1 MKAWHEIGRTPKI
14 TRATHMQCSQNY
26 IFNANFVET
35 IFPKISKAPI
45 HKATSTRSS
54 SEVRTHAYS
63 VIEYSMPHQFSYVW
77 QRAKRT
83 HDRSLWFWIDICL
96 KGVFLPCSW
105 CYRRKEKGAFKLE
118 ECQYFESG
126 THLPSKTWIPW
137 MTLPMNGSICR
148 QVRTTS
154 WTYEPLYLFVLV
166 LYIKQQGCGTFI
178 MGVPTRCRELRLR
191 YWAWRDSWME
201 LNGPDVAAA
210 FTSS

>member
-1 MKAWHEIGRTPKI
+1 MIWNW
-14 TRATHMQCSQNY
+14 QNY
-26 IFNANFVET
+26 KNSACHSHAVFSKVYFQRKFRWNNFL
-35 IFPKISKAPI
+35 KNSKSSHTYS
-45 HKATSTRSS
+45 HKYPSS
-54 SEVRTHAYS
+54 SKVRTHAYS

-83 HDRSLWFWIDICL
+83 HDRSLWFWIDLYL
-96 KGVFLPCSW
+96 KGVFLSRSW
-105 CYRRKEKGAFKLE
+105 WHRRKEKGAFKLE

-126 THLPSKTWIPW
+126 THLPSKTRIPW

-154 WTYEPLYLFVLV
+154 WTYAPLYLFVLA

-178 MGVPTRCRELRLR
+178 MGVPTRCRGLRLR
-191 YWAWRDSWME
+191 YWAWRDSWMG